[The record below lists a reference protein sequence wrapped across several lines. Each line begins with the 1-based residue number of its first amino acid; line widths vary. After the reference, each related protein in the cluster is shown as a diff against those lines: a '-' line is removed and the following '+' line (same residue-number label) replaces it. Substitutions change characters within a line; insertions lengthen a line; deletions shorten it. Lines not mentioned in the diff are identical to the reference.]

1 MATVKKPPGG
11 KRGEVTADDVVAAA
25 IDIVDR
31 EGVDAV
37 TIRRVAE
44 ACGPSPMAAPVRRQD
59 RGEAMKRRSPL
70 GGVTVSFFDFGPQIP
85 CPIGE
90 EHMIVIGKGSMI
102 RPDALTPHII
112 DDEMRVLGELKAEGV
127 VRSAY
132 RRSEGPGFY
141 LLAEGPSIDAVRERI
156 DNTLPFVVENLATVE
171 YDAIYEI

>member
-1 MATVKKPPGG
+1 MPTVKKPPGR
-11 KRGEVTADDVVAAA
+11 KRGEVRVDDVVAAL
-25 IDIVDR
+25 R
-31 EGVDAV
+31 PTGS
-37 TIRRVAE
+37 RRSDE
-44 ACGPSPMAAPVRRQD
+44 
-59 RGEAMKRRSPL
+59 RRSPGATWRSAVL
-70 GGVTVSFFDFGPQIP
+70 NFGPQHP

-112 DDEMRVLGELKAEGV
+112 DDEMRVLRELKAEGV
-127 VRSAY
+127 VTSAY

-156 DNTLPFVVENLATVE
+156 DTTLPFVVENLATVE

>member
-1 MATVKKPPGG
+1 
-11 KRGEVTADDVVAAA
+11 
-25 IDIVDR
+25 
-31 EGVDAV
+31 
-37 TIRRVAE
+37 
-44 ACGPSPMAAPVRRQD
+44 
-59 RGEAMKRRSPL
+59 MKSITL
-70 GGVTVSFFDFGPQIP
+70 GDVTVSYLNFGPQHP

-156 DNTLPFVVENLATVE
+156 DSTLPFVVEHLATVE

>member
-1 MATVKKPPGG
+1 MATVKKPPP
-11 KRGEVTADDVVAAA
+11 VN
-25 IDIVDR
+25 
-31 EGVDAV
+31 
-37 TIRRVAE
+37 E
-44 ACGPSPMAAPVRRQD
+44 ARSRLTTWSPPHCDRQD
-59 RGEAMKRRSPL
+59 RGEAMNVDHRGRRGGQPL
-70 GGVTVSFFDFGPQIP
+70 NFGSQIP

-90 EHMIVIGKGSMI
+90 ERMIVIGKGSMI
-102 RPDALTPHII
+102 RPDALTPHIV

-141 LLAEGPSIDAVRERI
+141 LLAEGPGIDAVRERI